1 MTHATALRSTATPQG
16 LSKIRKA
23 RLLYLDLK
31 LNYLYARGKTVQ
43 AIMTY
48 QRIRKIRGW

>member
-1 MTHATALRSTATPQG
+1 MTHALRSTATPLG
-16 LSKIRKA
+16 LSKLRKA
-23 RLLYLDLK
+23 RLFYLDLK
-31 LNYLYARGKTVQ
+31 LNYQYSRGKIVQ